1 MKSRMTANYVAKP
14 NGRMKLTIIGTR
26 RQHRN
31 MFGELKLGHIKLEMP
46 IIHPSRDVRQI
57 VGYLQCGVQGS
68 NPDWSFWSS
77 QCI

>member
-46 IIHPSRDVRQI
+46 IIHPSRDVR
-57 VGYLQCGVQGS
+57 
-68 NPDWSFWSS
+68 
-77 QCI
+77 